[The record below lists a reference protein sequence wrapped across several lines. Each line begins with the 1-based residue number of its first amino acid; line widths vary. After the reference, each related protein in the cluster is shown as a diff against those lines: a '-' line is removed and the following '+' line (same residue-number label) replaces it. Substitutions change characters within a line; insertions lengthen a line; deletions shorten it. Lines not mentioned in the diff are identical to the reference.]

1 MLGLPSLELWPL
13 SEEDGCLGK
22 GQRETGKGEELKE
35 KDLRGR
41 ERKEWQREYAIWRE
55 LSAEECGGGRK
66 RTVSYGFCI
75 EYMS

>member
-22 GQRETGKGEELKE
+22 GQRETGEGEELKE

-41 ERKEWQREYAIWRE
+41 ERKEW
-55 LSAEECGGGRK
+55 
-66 RTVSYGFCI
+66 
-75 EYMS
+75 